1 MAEGTTIVGKD
12 MRICLVGHYTARP
25 DNTGDLGTKH
35 VGFEIARR
43 VSERH
48 ETIEINIREP
58 PSWRRAKPFQ
68 PQIIHFIL
76 GPSMLGLLAA
86 RLFTLYCSEAR
97 TVLSAPNPDL
107 GFRRLGALL
116 RPDLVLVQSHES
128 ESVFR
133 NMGSDTLF
141 LPNGVDVERFLPASP
156 RRKMQ
161 LREKYGIGGESF
173 VILHVGPIIKRR
185 NIEFLANVQN
195 ANNQVIVIGR
205 MPADKH
211 LHQVLIDAG
220 CIVLIDYLEQI
231 EETYALS
238 DCYLFPTPPANRA
251 ASIEM
256 PLSVM
261 EAMSCNLPVITTR
274 FGALP
279 RALEQGGGLVFVDC
293 EDHLLQEVDRVKE
306 GLEVRTRDR
315 VLPYGWDNVIG
326 SLEEM
331 YGEIAETR
339 AA

>member
-1 MAEGTTIVGKD
+1 MK
-12 MRICLVGHYTARP
+12 ICFVGHYTARP

-48 ETIEINIREP
+48 QTIEINIREP
-58 PSWRRAKPFQ
+58 LSWRRAKPFQ

-76 GPSMLGLLAA
+76 GPSTLGLLAA

-107 GFRRLGALL
+107 PSWRLGAFF
-116 RPDLVLVQSHES
+116 RPNLVLVQSYES
-128 ESVFR
+128 ESTFGK
-133 NMGSDTLF
+133 MGCNTRF
-141 LPNGVDVERFLPASP
+141 VPNGVDVERFLPGSP
-156 RRKMQ
+156 LTKMQ
-161 LREKYGIGGESF
+161 LREKYAIRRDVF

-185 NIEFLANVQN
+185 NIEFLKNVQD
-195 ANNQVIVIGR
+195 ANHQVIIVGR
-205 MPADKH
+205 MPADKQ
-211 LHQVLIDAG
+211 LHQVLVGAG
-220 CIVLIDYLEQI
+220 CMVLTDCVEHI
-231 EETYALS
+231 EEMYALS
-238 DCYLFPTPPANRA
+238 DCYIFPTPAANKG
-251 ASIEM
+251 ASIEI
-256 PLSVM
+256 PLSVL

-279 RALEQGGGLVFVDC
+279 RALEEGGGLVFVDS
-293 EDHLLQEVDRVKE
+293 EDDLFQELTRAQQ

-326 SLEEM
+326 SLEEI

>member
-1 MAEGTTIVGKD
+1 MK
-12 MRICLVGHYTARP
+12 ICFVGHYTARP

-58 PSWRRAKPFQ
+58 LSWRRAKPFQ

-86 RLFTLYCSEAR
+86 RLFALYCSDAR

-107 GFRRLGALL
+107 PSWRLGAFF
-116 RPDLVLVQSHES
+116 RPNLVLVQSYES

-133 NMGSDTLF
+133 NMGCATLF

-161 LREKYGIGGESF
+161 LREKYGIGRESF

-220 CIVLIDYLEQI
+220 CIVLIEYLEHI
-231 EETYALS
+231 EEIYALS
-238 DCYLFPTPPANRA
+238 DCYVFPTPPANKE
-251 ASIEM
+251 ASIEI

-261 EAMSCNLPVITTR
+261 EAMSCNLPVITTT

-293 EDHLLQEVDRVKE
+293 EDDLFQELDTVQE
-306 GLEVRTRDR
+306 GLEIGTRDKA
-315 VLPYGWDNVIG
+315 LPYAWPNIVHRIHDIYEGLV
-326 SLEEM
+326 
-331 YGEIAETR
+331 TC
-339 AA
+339 

>member
-1 MAEGTTIVGKD
+1 MKISF
-12 MRICLVGHYTARP
+12 VGHYTARP

-43 VSERH
+43 VSEHH

-58 PSWRRAKPFQ
+58 LSWMRAKPFQ

-86 RLFTLYCSEAR
+86 RLFTLYCSEAG

-107 GFRRLGALL
+107 PSWRLGAFF
-116 RPDLVLVQSHES
+116 RPNLVLVQSYES

-133 NMGSDTLF
+133 NMGCDTLF

-161 LREKYGIGGESF
+161 LREKYGIARESF

-185 NIEFLANVQN
+185 NIEFLTNVQD
-195 ANNQVIVIGR
+195 ADRQVIIVGR
-205 MPADKH
+205 MPADRRV
-211 LHQVLIDAG
+211 HQALLDAG
-220 CIVLIDYLEQI
+220 CMVLTDYLEHI
-231 EETYALS
+231 EEIYALS
-238 DCYLFPTPPANRA
+238 DCYVFPTAPANRG

-256 PLSVM
+256 PLSVL
-261 EAMSCNLPVITTR
+261 EAMSCNLPVITSR

-293 EDHLLQEVDRVKE
+293 EDDLLQEVDRVKE

-326 SLEEM
+326 SLEEI
-331 YGEIAETR
+331 YGEIAETT

>member
-1 MAEGTTIVGKD
+1 MK
-12 MRICLVGHYTARP
+12 ICFVGHYTARP

-48 ETIEINIREP
+48 QTIEINIREP
-58 PSWRRAKPFQ
+58 LSWRQAKPFH
-68 PQIIHFIL
+68 PHIIHFIL

-86 RLFTLYCSEAR
+86 RLFALYCSEAR

-107 GFRRLGALL
+107 PFRQLGNLL

-133 NMGSDTLF
+133 SMGCTTRF
-141 LPNGVDVERFLPASP
+141 LPNGVDVNRFLPAAP
-156 RRKMQ
+156 RSKSE
-161 LREKYGIGGESF
+161 LRQKYGIKRDRF

-185 NIEFLANVQN
+185 NIEFLAKVQDTN
-195 ANNQVIVIGR
+195 HQVIVIGR

-211 LHQVLIDAG
+211 VHQVLIDVG
-220 CIVLIDYLEQI
+220 CMVLTDYLEQI
-231 EETYALS
+231 EEIYALS
-238 DCYLFPTPPANRA
+238 DCYVFPTPPANRE

-256 PLSVM
+256 PLSVI

-279 RALEQGGGLVFVDC
+279 RAFEQGEGLLFVDC
-293 EDHLLQEVDRVKE
+293 EDDLLQELDRVKE
-306 GLEVRTRDR
+306 GLAVRTRDK
-315 VLPYGWDNVIG
+315 VLPYEWDNIIG
-326 SLEEM
+326 SLQQT
-331 YGEIAETR
+331 YDEIAETR